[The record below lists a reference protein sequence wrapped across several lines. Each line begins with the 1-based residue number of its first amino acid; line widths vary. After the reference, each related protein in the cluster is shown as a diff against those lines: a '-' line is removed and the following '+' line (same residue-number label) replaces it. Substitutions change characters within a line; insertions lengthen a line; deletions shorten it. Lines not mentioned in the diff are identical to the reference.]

1 MYNEL
6 PSTLR
11 VKKIFRLEFLMK
23 EREGA
28 ITWKEERAWRVVEA
42 NSIDGKCFFR
52 GLGPDTIFQGG
63 FYRTESKDWE
73 R

>member
-1 MYNEL
+1 MVYFLFISLAIKRRIRKRNIEL

-11 VKKIFRLEFLMK
+11 VKQRFRLEFLMK

-42 NSIDGKCFFR
+42 NSIDGKSF
-52 GLGPDTIFQGG
+52 LGV
-63 FYRTESKDWE
+63 
-73 R
+73 